1 MTQKGQVA
9 PLELLFAQNWEDPE
23 SDRAA
28 LRIQPGD
35 VLMTITSG
43 GCNTI
48 GFLLDDPAVIYAVDI
63 NSCQSHLLELKVAAI
78 RNLDHGRCLMF
89 LGVRHSEDRWE
100 TFRSLEESLSKD
112 GRAFWRGNEK
122 IVREGILFNGK
133 YERFVGLFR
142 QFLRQIQ
149 GNRRVDSLFDS
160 HSLEDQKKYFDDR
173 WDTRRFRAIFSLFFN
188 KHVLARRGLSADYF
202 KFDDG
207 DASFAKSF
215 YRRAKHVMTEIPIQS
230 NYFLAG
236 YLLGRY
242 RSEGTVPDY
251 LRAESYTAIQQRLDR
266 ITIVTADAKHWMAGR
281 EADSIDCLSLSN
293 ICELMDLGDTE
304 FTFRE
309 VARCARDGAR
319 LCFRNLMVP
328 RAVPDRLA
336 DQIRR
341 NTELSHDL
349 LKSDRSFVYGKVDA
363 LEVFK

>member
-1 MTQKGQVA
+1 
-9 PLELLFAQNWEDPE
+9 
-23 SDRAA
+23 
-28 LRIQPGD
+28 
-35 VLMTITSG
+35 
-43 GCNTI
+43 
-48 GFLLDDPAVIYAVDI
+48 
-63 NSCQSHLLELKVAAI
+63 
-78 RNLDHGRCLMF
+78 
-89 LGVRHSEDRWE
+89 
-100 TFRSLEESLSKD
+100 
-112 GRAFWRGNEK
+112 
-122 IVREGILFNGK
+122 
-133 YERFVGLFR
+133 
-142 QFLRQIQ
+142 
-149 GNRRVDSLFDS
+149 
-160 HSLEDQKKYFDDR
+160 
-173 WDTRRFRAIFSLFFN
+173 
-188 KHVLARRGLSADYF
+188 VLARRGLSADYF

-251 LRAESYTAIQQRLDR
+251 LRSESYTAIQQRLDR

-304 FTFRE
+304 LTFRE